1 MAANS
6 KLMITEAKRR
16 FPAHI
21 RPQITDRL
29 RLVCRR
35 YERKA

>member
-1 MAANS
+1 
-6 KLMITEAKRR
+6 MITEAKRR